1 MEVKKESEDVLNN
14 KIKGLKD
21 LFPEIFTENQID
33 FDKFKS
39 IFKEDISKTN
49 EKYSLNWVG
58 KSESIKNIQTNSKL
72 TLVPDK
78 EGSINFDS
86 TENIFI
92 EGDNLEVLKL
102 LNKSYFGK
110 IKMIYIDPPYNT
122 GNDIVYNDD
131 FKDSKKAYLEQTGQT
146 KDGIKQTT
154 NTKAEGR
161 YHSNWLSMMYPRLF
175 IARNLLKEDGV
186 IFVSIDDN
194 EVHNLRHLMDEIFGE
209 ENFISQLVWKKG
221 GGKNDS
227 AFLSTITE
235 YVLIYCKSSELNGFL
250 KKKADIKNYKY
261 LDKDG
266 KRYAL
271 TSFERQGI
279 NYSSNSDYPII
290 APDDTKI
297 YPGGSKEKYEL
308 RKKGQYNIK
317 DWCWTLSKN
326 EYNNRK
332 EKGLIEFRKIKDHY
346 KVYYR
351 SYFENKEHPY
361 KNFIDEVTNSSGDSD
376 LKNIFEDKKYFLYPK
391 PIKFIK
397 KLLCFISKSKDNDII
412 LDFFAGSGTTAHA
425 VLDLNKL
432 DKGNRKFICVQLPE
446 KTPKES
452 ISYKDGYTSIAD
464 ICKERIRRVITKIKS
479 EYNSEDIKDLDLGF
493 KSFILSN
500 SNYSVWND
508 KLEDIDNLKSQLKLF
523 ESSLISNYKDIN
535 VIYEILI
542 KEGLS
547 LNSNVEKLNNLSN
560 KVYQIS
566 DSSSKLY
573 VCLDNKINK
582 SIIKELNLSKE
593 DIFIC
598 LDSALDDSLKQ
609 NLSKVLES
617 NEFKN
622 NLKTI

>member
-122 GNDIVYNDD
+122 GNDFVYNDD

-209 ENFISQLVWKKG
+209 DNFLGCISWRRRSNQPNDDGKMIAKVKEYILAFSKNLNVLKEMNTFYKLTISDKRLENYSNPDNDLRGDWSSTPWCASKGQGGSRYIITTPSGVVYNEVWLG
-221 GGKNDS
+221 N
-227 AFLSTITE
+227 
-235 YVLIYCKSSELNGFL
+235 
-250 KKKADIKNYKY
+250 KKKYDELLKGKKIFFPNNG
-261 LDKDG
+261 DG
-266 KRYAL
+266 KPRKKIYK
-271 TSFERQGI
+271 SERISSGQPAIDFWVGKEYGD
-279 NYSSNSDYPII
+279 NLSSNKELGHLF
-290 APDDTKI
+290 DD
-297 YPGGSKEKYEL
+297 L
-308 RKKGQYNIK
+308 RLF
-317 DWCWTLSKN
+317 D
-326 EYNNRK
+326 
-332 EKGLIEFRKIKDHY
+332 
-346 KVYYR
+346 
-351 SYFENKEHPY
+351 
-361 KNFIDEVTNSSGDSD
+361 
-376 LKNIFEDKKYFLYPK
+376 YPK
-391 PIKFIK
+391 PT
-397 KLLCFISKSKDNDII
+397 KLISNLLKISSKNNDLI

-425 VLDLNKL
+425 VLDLNKE

-446 KTPKES
+446 IIDEK
-452 ISYKDGYTSIAD
+452 SIAYKEGYKKISD
-464 ICKERIRRVITKIKS
+464 IAKERIKRVINKIKTEKS
-479 EYNSEDIKDLDLGF
+479 NDFEKLDLGF

-547 LNSNVEKLNNLSN
+547 LNSNVEKLNNISN

-573 VCLDNKINK
+573 VCLDNKIDK